1 MDAEKYMPLK
11 NGIKQINWLNASLL
25 FKNGFLFDYLNSF
38 KSEAFASLAY
48 YPYRLSA
55 FKFVIACVVLYCKF
69 ISEERVESKK
79 SLF

>member
-1 MDAEKYMPLK
+1 MLLRASTKPESRTE
-11 NGIKQINWLNASLL
+11 LNKIICSRSS
-25 FKNGFLFDYLNSF
+25 FNDFLNSF